1 NLLEGAAAL
10 SRGGVI
16 RLEDLQWL
24 PSRAPGSLSEVEP
37 AADGEIPNLRAL
49 EDKHIRRVLKMA
61 GGNKSRAAR
70 MLGISRR
77 TLYRKKSLGH

>member
-1 NLLEGAAAL
+1 M
-10 SRGGVI
+10 I

-24 PSRAPGSLSEVEP
+24 PRGRAAWSATEP
-37 AADGEIPNLRAL
+37 RAEGEIPNLRAL
-49 EDKHIRRVLKMA
+49 EERHIRRVLKMA

-77 TLYRKKSLGH
+77 TLYRKKPVGR